1 MTDAVTTPP
10 SPPAKDDD
18 NLILDELSERLA
30 TLRIL
35 REDDP
40 DARGRMLEEI
50 GVRGKAEEDIVS
62 QMADRKPLWRPD
74 RFEEAH
80 RLAMRSLEVLDR
92 NGVRKVSVPR
102 LGPLAPAAEWSTQQV
117 TRFVVKNHQNT
128 VIDRIRKLYE
138 RREANCDWENRDR
151 RLLRRARYDA
161 ARVEPGYKGKTI
173 GVPAFLLG
181 GAVLSGA
188 FSAVQRTLRSALD
201 NKILTVVF
209 GVVVVAVFVGAAWS
223 AIYGAAIA
231 RRRIRLALDQPLK
244 ALYETIGACGPPPQ
258 DQSTNFAV
266 YAIGLF
272 LLAWIV
278 IPAVIYQ
285 LIK

>member
-18 NLILDELSERLA
+18 NLILDELSDRLA

-102 LGPLAPAAEWSTQQV
+102 LGPLTPAAEWSTQQV

-138 RREANCDWENRDR
+138 RREANCDWESR
-151 RLLRRARYDA
+151 RPAAAATAPATTRPGSSPATRARPSASPPSSSA
-161 ARVEPGYKGKTI
+161 ARPSRASSL
-173 GVPAFLLG
+173 PC
-181 GAVLSGA
+181 SGRCA
-188 FSAVQRTLRSALD
+188 ARWTTRS
-201 NKILTVVF
+201 
-209 GVVVVAVFVGAAWS
+209 
-223 AIYGAAIA
+223 
-231 RRRIRLALDQPLK
+231 
-244 ALYETIGACGPPPQ
+244 
-258 DQSTNFAV
+258 
-266 YAIGLF
+266 
-272 LLAWIV
+272 
-278 IPAVIYQ
+278 
-285 LIK
+285 

>member
-10 SPPAKDDD
+10 SHPAKDDD

-40 DARGRMLEEI
+40 EARGRMLEEI

-102 LGPLAPAAEWSTQQV
+102 LGPLTPAAEWSTQ
-117 TRFVVKNHQNT
+117 
-128 VIDRIRKLYE
+128 
-138 RREANCDWENRDR
+138 
-151 RLLRRARYDA
+151 
-161 ARVEPGYKGKTI
+161 
-173 GVPAFLLG
+173 
-181 GAVLSGA
+181 
-188 FSAVQRTLRSALD
+188 
-201 NKILTVVF
+201 
-209 GVVVVAVFVGAAWS
+209 
-223 AIYGAAIA
+223 
-231 RRRIRLALDQPLK
+231 
-244 ALYETIGACGPPPQ
+244 
-258 DQSTNFAV
+258 
-266 YAIGLF
+266 
-272 LLAWIV
+272 
-278 IPAVIYQ
+278 
-285 LIK
+285 

>member
-10 SPPAKDDD
+10 SHPAKDDD

-40 DARGRMLEEI
+40 DGPWGRMLEEI

-92 NGVRKVSVPR
+92 NGVRKVTVPR
-102 LGPLAPAAEWSTQQV
+102 LGPLTPAAEWSTQQV

-138 RREANCDWENRDR
+138 RREANCDWESQDR

-161 ARVEPGYKGKTI
+161 ARVEPGYRGNAI

-181 GAVLSGA
+181 GAALSGA
-188 FSAVQRTLRSALD
+188 FSAVQRTLRARARQQD
-201 NKILTVVF
+201 PDR
-209 GVVVVAVFVGAAWS
+209 GVRDHRRRRFLGAAWS
-223 AIYGAAIA
+223 AIYGAPIA

-258 DQSTNFAV
+258 DQSTNFA
-266 YAIGLF
+266 
-272 LLAWIV
+272 
-278 IPAVIYQ
+278 IYRSACSSWPGS
-285 LIK
+285 